1 MHNRMKSDPTPFSKK
16 RGHLQVM
23 FEILEICKHPQN
35 KTRIMQQATLSYNQL
50 RAVLEVLEK
59 YKLLEVKEG
68 SRKKYV
74 ASARGKEYAQ
84 KYNEL
89 QKMTTQ
95 SDYEEKACLKKGKC
109 E

>member
-23 FEILEICKHPQN
+23 FEVLDVCKLPQN
-35 KTRIMQQATLSYNQL
+35 KTRIMQQAALSYNQL
-50 RAVLEVLEK
+50 RAILEVLEK

-68 SRKKYV
+68 SKKKYV

-89 QKMTTQ
+89 RKMTEPT
-95 SDYEEKACLKKGKC
+95 D
-109 E
+109 